1 MMRTILAPVLVF
13 TCAGLLSADVL
24 FLRDGRSI
32 NGRLVSATSRQIRFL
47 EDGQRTSRL
56 HQVTAVERVAFG
68 DAGRTSSGA
77 SNSRANGSSTRDSGA
92 YSSRPDSSRP
102 DSTTRARTGRYS
114 VAEGS
119 VITVRMID
127 SVNSDQ
133 TNVGDT
139 YRASLESPI
148 VVDGQTIA
156 PRGADATVR
165 IARVDQSGTI
175 SGREEVALVLND
187 ISVNGRRYR
196 IESENATV
204 AANSR
209 SNESAK
215 VIGGGAVVGA
225 IIGAIAGGG
234 KGAAIGAATGAG
246 AGAAVQAVRGQKI
259 EIPSESMLD
268 FRLAQP
274 LFIE

>member
-1 MMRTILAPVLVF
+1 MIRKILAPVLVF
-13 TCAGLLSADVL
+13 ASAGLLPADVL

-32 NGRLVSATSRQIRFL
+32 NGRLISATSRQIRFL

-56 HQVTAVERVAFG
+56 HQVTAVERLAFG
-68 DAGRTSSGA
+68 NASRTSS
-77 SNSRANGSSTRDSGA
+77 SSTNSSATRPTGA
-92 YSSRPDSSRP
+92 YSSRT
-102 DSTTRARTGRYS
+102 DSTTRARAGRYS

-165 IARVDQSGTI
+165 VARVEQSGTI
-175 SGREEVALVLND
+175 TGREEVGLVLND
-187 ISVNGRRYR
+187 IAVNGRRYR
-196 IESENATV
+196 VESENATV
-204 AANSR
+204 SADSR
-209 SNESAK
+209 SQESAK

-274 LFIE
+274 LYIE

>member
-1 MMRTILAPVLVF
+1 MGKILAPVLVLA
-13 TCAGLLSADVL
+13 CAGLLPADVL

-47 EDGQRTSRL
+47 EEGQRTSRL
-56 HQVTAVERVAFG
+56 HEVTAVERVAFG
-68 DAGRTSSGA
+68 NASRASSGTSGSSTSSG
-77 SNSRANGSSTRDSGA
+77 GA
-92 YSSRPDSSRP
+92 YSTRP
-102 DSTTRARTGRYS
+102 DSTRSDSTSRSRTGRYS

-119 VITVRMID
+119 VITIRMID

-165 IARVDQSGTI
+165 IARVEQSGAI
-175 SGREEVALVLND
+175 SGREEVSLVLND

-204 AANSR
+204 AADSR
-209 SNESAK
+209 KNESTK
-215 VIGGGAVVGA
+215 VIGGGAVLGA

>member
-1 MMRTILAPVLVF
+1 MRKILAPMLVLASV
-13 TCAGLLSADVL
+13 ALLPADVL
-24 FLRDGRSI
+24 FLRDGRTI
-32 NGRLVSATSRQIRFL
+32 NGRLISATSRQIRFL
-47 EDGQRTSRL
+47 EDGQRTARL
-56 HQVTAVERVAFG
+56 HQVTAVERLAFG
-68 DAGRTSSGA
+68 NAARTSA
-77 SNSRANGSSTRDSGA
+77 SAPASSTSSNGA
-92 YSSRPDSSRP
+92 YANRTDSN
-102 DSTTRARTGRYS
+102 TRARTGRYS
-114 VAEGS
+114 IAEGS

-127 SVNSDQ
+127 AVNSDQ

-156 PRGADATVR
+156 ARGADATVR

-187 ISVNGRRYR
+187 ITVNGRRYR
-196 IESENATV
+196 VESENATV
-204 AANSR
+204 SADSR
-209 SNESAK
+209 SQESAK

-268 FRLAQP
+268 FRLTEP
-274 LFIE
+274 LYIQ

>member
-1 MMRTILAPVLVF
+1 MRKLLAPVVVLASV
-13 TCAGLLSADVL
+13 ALLPADVL
-24 FLRDGRSI
+24 FLRDGRTI
-32 NGRLVSATSRQIRFL
+32 NGRLLSATSMQIRFL

-68 DAGRTSSGA
+68 NASQTSASAPASSRTSS
-77 SNSRANGSSTRDSGA
+77 NGA
-92 YSSRPDSSRP
+92 YASRT

-127 SVNSDQ
+127 AVNSDQ

-156 PRGADATVR
+156 ARGADATVR
-165 IARVDQSGTI
+165 IARVDQSGAI

-187 ISVNGRRYR
+187 ITVNGRRYR
-196 IESENATV
+196 VESENATV
-204 AANSR
+204 SADSR
-209 SNESAK
+209 SQESAK

-268 FRLAQP
+268 FRLTEP
-274 LFIE
+274 LYIQ

>member
-1 MMRTILAPVLVF
+1 MRKLLAPVLVF
-13 TCAGLLSADVL
+13 ASAGLLTADVL
-24 FLRDGRSI
+24 VLRDGRSI

-56 HQVTAVERVAFG
+56 HEVTAVERVAFG
-68 DAGRTSSGA
+68 NASRASASAPGDRTSG
-77 SNSRANGSSTRDSGA
+77 SGA
-92 YSSRPDSSRP
+92 YSNRS

-148 VVDGQTIA
+148 VVDGQTVV

-187 ISVNGRRYR
+187 ITVNGRRYR

-204 AANSR
+204 AADSR

-274 LFIE
+274 LLIE

>member
-1 MMRTILAPVLVF
+1 MGKILAPVLVLA
-13 TCAGLLSADVL
+13 CAGLLPADVL

-47 EDGQRTSRL
+47 EEGQRTSRL
-56 HQVTAVERVAFG
+56 HEVTAVERVAFG
-68 DAGRTSSGA
+68 NASRASSGTSGSSTSSG
-77 SNSRANGSSTRDSGA
+77 GA
-92 YSSRPDSSRP
+92 YSTRP
-102 DSTTRARTGRYS
+102 DSTRSDSTRSDSTSRSRTGRYS

-119 VITVRMID
+119 VITIRMID

-165 IARVDQSGTI
+165 IARVEQSGAI
-175 SGREEVALVLND
+175 SGREEVSLVLND

-204 AANSR
+204 AADSR
-209 SNESAK
+209 KNESTK
-215 VIGGGAVVGA
+215 VIGGGAVLGA

>member
-1 MMRTILAPVLVF
+1 MRTISVPVLVF
-13 TCAGLLSADVL
+13 ACVGLLPADVL

-47 EDGQRTSRL
+47 EDGERTSRL
-56 HQVTAVERVAFG
+56 HQVTAVERVSFG
-68 DAGRTSSGA
+68 NASRTSSAA
-77 SNSRANGSSTRDSGA
+77 SGNLANENGA
-92 YSSRPDSSRP
+92 YSTRPDSTRS

-156 PRGADATVR
+156 ARGADATVR
-165 IARVDQSGTI
+165 IARVDQSGAI

-274 LFIE
+274 LIIE